1 MQIKGTAAVNVEV
14 TSKELVVALKGPVY
28 KKLNL
33 PYREDSGDVFV
44 KDNKWVEEVS
54 AHTSHAFEFLKV
66 VGPAKEEDVEVFEA
80 YHTLVEFLKD

>member
-1 MQIKGTAAVNVEV
+1 MQIKGKADVNVEV
-14 TSKELVVALKGPVY
+14 SSRDLVLALKSLVY

-33 PYREDSGDVFV
+33 PYKKDRGHIFV

-54 AHTSHAFEFLKV
+54 AHTSHAFKYDKAI
-66 VGPAKEEDVEVFEA
+66 GPAKEEDVEVFVA